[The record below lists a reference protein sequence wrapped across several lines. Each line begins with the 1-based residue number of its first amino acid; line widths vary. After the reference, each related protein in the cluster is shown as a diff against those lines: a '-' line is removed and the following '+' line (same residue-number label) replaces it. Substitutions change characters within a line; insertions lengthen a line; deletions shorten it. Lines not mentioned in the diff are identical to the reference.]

1 MPLIKFTYPVEI
13 TREFTFD
20 SCHKLIDYVGKCANL
35 HGHTYHL
42 QISLKRR
49 INPETGMVID
59 FGDLN
64 RIVNELILDK
74 IDHVYLNDV
83 MDINPTAENMVCWI
97 WKQLEK
103 EPIGELLNKIKLWE
117 TPNSFVTITADDI
130 LEG

>member
-1 MPLIKFTYPVEI
+1 MIKFQYSVEI

-20 SCHKLIDYVGKCANL
+20 SCHKLLDYDGKCANL

-49 INPETGMVID
+49 INPKTGMVID

-64 RIVNELILDK
+64 RIVSKLILDK

-83 MDINPTAENMVCWI
+83 MDINPTAENMICWI
-97 WKQLEK
+97 WKQLER
-103 EPIGELLNKIKLWE
+103 EPIGELLSKIKLWE
-117 TPNSFVTITADDI
+117 TPNSFATITAEDI

>member
-1 MPLIKFTYPVEI
+1 MIKFQYSVEI

-20 SCHKLIDYVGKCANL
+20 SCHKLLDYNGKCANL

-49 INPETGMVID
+49 INPKTGMVID

-64 RIVNELILDK
+64 RIVSKLILDK

-83 MDINPTAENMVCWI
+83 MDINPTAENMICWI
-97 WKQLEK
+97 WKQLER
-103 EPIGELLNKIKLWE
+103 EPIGELLSKIKLWE
-117 TPNSFVTITADDI
+117 TPNSFATITAEDI

>member
-1 MPLIKFTYPVEI
+1 MMHFNYPVEI

-20 SCHKLIDYVGKCANL
+20 SCHKLIDYDGKCANL

-49 INPETGMVID
+49 IDSETGMVID

-64 RIVNELILDK
+64 KIVSKLVLEK

-83 MDINPTAENMVCWI
+83 MDINPTAENMICWI

-103 EPIGELLNKIKLWE
+103 EPIGELLSKIKLWE
-117 TPNSFVTITADDI
+117 TPNSFATITAEDM
-130 LEG
+130 LEE